1 MKKKFRKLSL
11 WSLVLALAI
20 FVFSYFLYHY
30 VLPDGTVTTV
40 YQKDVGKPLITE
52 LFSILG
58 TLFLFSS
65 ILSGMIAK
73 IFFPEKEESEKI

>member
-1 MKKKFRKLSL
+1 MKKKFQKLSL

-30 VLPDGTVTTV
+30 VTPTGAITTV
-40 YQKDVGKPLITE
+40 FQKEPGKPLVTE

-58 TLFLFSS
+58 TLFLFGG
-65 ILSGMIAK
+65 IFSGMVAR
-73 IFFPEKEESEKI
+73 IFFPEKQ

>member
-1 MKKKFRKLSL
+1 MKKNFQKLSL

-30 VLPDGTVTTV
+30 MTPDGTFTTV
-40 YQKDVGKPLITE
+40 YQQGPGKPLVTE

-65 ILSGMIAK
+65 ILSGMIAV
-73 IFFPEKEESEKI
+73 IFFRRKD

>member
-1 MKKKFRKLSL
+1 MKKKFQKLSL

-30 VLPDGTVTTV
+30 VTPTGAFTTV
-40 YQKDVGKPLITE
+40 YQQQPGKPLVTE

-58 TLFLFSS
+58 TLFLFAG
-65 ILSGMIAK
+65 IFSGMIAK
-73 IFFPEKEESEKI
+73 IFFPKQK

>member
-1 MKKKFRKLSL
+1 MKKKFKQLSL

-20 FVFSYFLYHY
+20 FVFSYFLFHY
-30 VLPDGTVTTV
+30 MTPDGTFTTV
-40 YQKDVGKPLITE
+40 YQKSPGKPLVTE

-65 ILSGMIAK
+65 ILSAMIAK
-73 IFFPEKEESEKI
+73 IFFPEKE

>member
-1 MKKKFRKLSL
+1 MKKKFQKLSL

-30 VLPDGTVTTV
+30 VTPEGTIAAI
-40 YQKDVGKPLITE
+40 YQKTPGKPLVTE

-65 ILSGMIAK
+65 ILNGMIAK
-73 IFFPEKEESEKI
+73 IFFPKEK

>member
-1 MKKKFRKLSL
+1 MKKKFQKLSL

-30 VLPDGTVTTV
+30 MTPDGTFTV
-40 YQKDVGKPLITE
+40 VFQTEPGKPLVTE

-73 IFFPEKEESEKI
+73 IFFPEKE

>member
-1 MKKKFRKLSL
+1 MKKKFQKLSL

-30 VLPDGTVTTV
+30 VLPDGTITTIF
-40 YQKDVGKPLITE
+40 QKEVGKPLLTE

-73 IFFPEKEESEKI
+73 IFFQKEK

>member
-1 MKKKFRKLSL
+1 MKKKFQTLSL

-30 VLPDGTVTTV
+30 VTPTGAFTTV
-40 YQKDVGKPLITE
+40 YQQQPGKPLVTE

-58 TLFLFSS
+58 TLFLFSG

-73 IFFPEKEESEKI
+73 IFFPKEK

>member
-1 MKKKFRKLSL
+1 MKKNFQKLSL

-30 VLPDGTVTTV
+30 VMPDGTITTV
-40 YQKDVGKPLITE
+40 FQKDVGKPLLTE

-65 ILSGMIAK
+65 ILSGMIAG
-73 IFFPEKEESEKI
+73 IFFPKEA